1 METKK
6 LSLEEL
12 LGEAAPE
19 TEPEVDPAS
28 NAETPPEDETP
39 AEEEAAPETPS
50 TEKEDPK
57 DPTTTTTKV
66 DTPAEDP
73 AEPKKNPVKEL
84 RERLNQE
91 QRTLKRINET
101 IRRLTTGNYDVTLKD
116 FTVDGE
122 VDYDALS
129 AYMDE
134 QDVKAK
140 AEQRGI
146 SPEVQAEIDRIEKE
160 KLELEKEKLRVGMER
175 ALTELQIER
184 NLKASDINTF
194 FKDSLAVKKNP
205 YAWIASGGTL
215 DDLYHIVYREQII
228 ADQVKQ
234 AVEAERVKWDA
245 QQNRTYKKPTPNPAT
260 PKDTAIT
267 GDLTMEQLLA
277 EAAKRQ

>member
-28 NAETPPEDETP
+28 NAETPPESETP

-73 AEPKKNPVKEL
+73 AEPKKNPIKEL

-134 QDVKAK
+134 QDIKAK

-146 SPEVQAEIDRIEKE
+146 SPEVQAEIDRIERE
-160 KLELEKEKLRVGMER
+160 KLELEKEKLRVGMDR

-184 NLKASDINTF
+184 NLKAADINAF
-194 FKDSLAVKKNP
+194 FKDALAVKKNP

-228 ADQVKQ
+228 AEHVKQ
-234 AVEAERVKWDA
+234 AVEAERAKWDA
-245 QQNRTYKKPTPNPAT
+245 QQNRTYKKPIPNPAT
-260 PKDTAIT
+260 PKDTTIA
-267 GDLTMEQLLA
+267 GDLTLEQLLA
-277 EAAKRQ
+277 EAAKRR